1 MQGGVASVGTF
12 QVKNREGGRQ
22 EQLCSDLGSAFTA
35 LPAVLLGWALGLGG
49 GAQLFLVVQAR
60 ALAAGERRIKVGCVQ
75 RWAERSGDAKMWLAG
90 RRLDGAGGGA
100 ISKWRP
106 LGEWSAENS

>member
-1 MQGGVASVGTF
+1 MA
-12 QVKNREGGRQ
+12 
-22 EQLCSDLGSAFTA
+22 
-35 LPAVLLGWALGLGG
+35 WALYQSSTCHSVGLGG

-60 ALAAGERRIKVGCVQ
+60 ALAAGEKRIKVGCVQ
-75 RWAERSGDAKMWLAG
+75 RWAERLGDAKMWLAG
-90 RRLDGAGGGA
+90 RRLDGAGSGA

>member
-1 MQGGVASVGTF
+1 MVGPLQRGREWGLCAIGGGGGGRSRHAVAWALYQSSTCHSVGL
-12 QVKNREGGRQ
+12 GR
-22 EQLCSDLGSAFTA
+22 
-35 LPAVLLGWALGLGG
+35 